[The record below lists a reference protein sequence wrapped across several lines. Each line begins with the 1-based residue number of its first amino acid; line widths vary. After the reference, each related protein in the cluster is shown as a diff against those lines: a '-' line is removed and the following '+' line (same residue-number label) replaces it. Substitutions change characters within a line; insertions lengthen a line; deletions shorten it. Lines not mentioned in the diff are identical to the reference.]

1 MTISSMS
8 LKIDNSRT
16 VVKRTFI
23 IIFVFLFSAL
33 VSRLYFW
40 EKNYYDTYSDMVRA
54 TDEEVDETERDED
67 DKEAYKVCPSCIRFL
82 SIYDLDIDRALVK
95 PVGLTKSGA
104 VDTVNNI
111 FDVAWYRASQKPGEG
126 GTSLLNAHNGGPTK
140 TGVFGKLYTLPI
152 GSIVTLERGDGEI
165 FNYKITENQIMPL
178 ADANNYMGNMLR
190 SPEPGKES
198 VSLISCAGRYSTSMR
213 TFMDRAMLRGILV
226 ERGSEEDQ
234 EATKKVKANEKFKSG
249 KLKNSKSQKKTN
261 NN

>member
-1 MTISSMS
+1 MDLEKIKKEFLEKIEKVKSVEDVKS
-8 LKIDNSRT
+8 LKVEFLGKKSEINSLMKSISTIPQSTSYPNLNWVILESILERNGLAT
-16 VVKRTFI
+16 KPTTFSLEVLGI
-23 IIFVFLFSAL
+23 YSLPD
-33 VSRLYFW
+33 FW
-40 EKNYYDTYSDMVRA
+40 IKMDQ
-54 TDEEVDETERDED
+54 
-67 DKEAYKVCPSCIRFL
+67 
-82 SIYDLDIDRALVK
+82 
-95 PVGLTKSGA
+95 SGA

-178 ADANNYMGNMLR
+178 AEANNYMGKMLR

-249 KLKNSKSQKKTN
+249 KLKNSKSKKSSKN
-261 NN
+261 K